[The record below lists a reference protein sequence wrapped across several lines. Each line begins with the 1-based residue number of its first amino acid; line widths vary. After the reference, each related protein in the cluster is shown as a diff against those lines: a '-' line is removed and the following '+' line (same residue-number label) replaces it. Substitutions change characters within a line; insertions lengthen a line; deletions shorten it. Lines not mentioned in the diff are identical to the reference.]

1 MQMGA
6 NLNQNNSSN
15 YSTLQFT
22 SLVILRLLIGW
33 HFLYEGFAKLFNPN
47 WTAAAF
53 LLDSKG
59 IFSGIFIA
67 MAQNQTI
74 MEFIN
79 ISNKLGLV
87 AIGLGLMLGAFSR
100 LACASGILL
109 LLMYY
114 FATPPFIGYSYS
126 VPSEG
131 SYMLVNKN
139 LIEAWAL
146 FVLIL
151 FPTSHVIGIDRLLF
165 PKKNKS

>member
-1 MQMGA
+1 MQMGT
-6 NLNQNNSSN
+6 NINQKSSDN
-15 YSTLQFT
+15 YSTLQFS

-47 WTAAAF
+47 WSAASF

-59 IFSGIFIA
+59 IFSGIFVA
-67 MAQNQTI
+67 MAQNPTI
-74 MEFIN
+74 LGFVN
-79 ISNKLGLV
+79 ISNKLGLI

-151 FPTSHVIGIDRLLF
+151 FPTSNVIGIDRLLF
-165 PKKNKS
+165 PKKNRS